1 MAKTKGELSL
11 WNKIAFGMGDIYG
24 GGSMIIV
31 GIYYLYFLT
40 DVVGLSPA
48 LAGTV
53 LLISKIW
60 DAVNDPLMGVITDR
74 TRTRFGRRR
83 PVYSRRSG
91 LQSSSRISCSG
102 TRCLPERG
110 RARFR
115 LRAPGLPLLRRGH
128 HAGHG
133 APTTRSHSELPHRTM
148 PCAPPLVSIRMGFSM
163 FVHPLRGRAEGDRP
177 R

>member
-74 TRTRFGRRR
+74 TRTRYGRRR
-83 PVYSRRSG
+83 PFLLAGIAFIFLSYFMLWYPVSY
-91 LQSSSRISCSG
+91 QS
-102 TRCLPERG
+102 EV
-110 RARFR
+110 ARFEKVFITAFVGFVLRETAPEFVVIERDDFFVRFSVNHGSERAVSDGKSLCPGRCR
-115 LRAPGLPLLRRGH
+115 LA
-128 HAGHG
+128 
-133 APTTRSHSELPHRTM
+133 
-148 PCAPPLVSIRMGFSM
+148 VF
-163 FVHPLRGRAEGDRP
+163 
-177 R
+177 